1 VKTLDRYFEQYLDYC
16 RFERGLA
23 DNTLAAYEHDLRYYQ
38 EGLHSL
44 GLELLTIDIDGLQK
58 FTGLIT
64 GLGLS
69 VRSQSRA
76 VSVIRGFHAWLAAE
90 EIRSS
95 DPARLLQTP
104 RLTRHLPVVLNSLE
118 MEQLLAVPP
127 VEPDARPLSGW
138 LALRDEALMEVAY
151 GSGLRVSELTGL
163 RFQNLLEEEGLLR
176 VFGKGAKERIIPL
189 GEPGWQALKCY
200 LEDARPQLL
209 ARSKSE
215 ERRRNSA
222 WTVFLN
228 HVGGSLTRMGFWK
241 ILRKHLDR
249 AGLSGEYHP
258 HTLRHSFATH
268 LLENGASL
276 RAVQE
281 MLGHADIATTQIY
294 THVDRD
300 FLRAEHRS
308 CHPRG

>member
-1 VKTLDRYFEQYLDYC
+1 MKVLGRYFEQYMDYC
-16 RFERGLA
+16 RLDRGLA
-23 DNTLAAYEHDLRYYQ
+23 ANTLAAYQHDLRLYE
-38 EGLHSL
+38 EGLASL
-44 GLELLTIDIDGLQK
+44 QLNLQSVGIDGLQK

-64 GLGLS
+64 GLGLA
-69 VRSQSRA
+69 VRSQARV
-76 VSVIRGFHAWLAAE
+76 VSVVRGFHAWLAAE

-104 RLTRHLPVVLNSLE
+104 RLTKHLPFVLSSHE
-118 MEQLLAVPP
+118 MEHLLSIPAL
-127 VEPDARPLSGW
+127 EEGARPLSHW
-138 LALRDEALMEVAY
+138 LRLRDKALLEVAY

-189 GEPGWQALKCY
+189 GDPGWQSLQLYLK
-200 LEDARPQLL
+200 EARPHLHQ
-209 ARSKSE
+209 RSKSE
-215 ERRRNSA
+215 QRRRDSA

-241 ILRKHLDR
+241 ILRKHLDQS
-249 AGLSGEYHP
+249 GLTGDSHP

-308 CHPRG
+308 CHPRA